1 VTGIILVGVFMIL
14 CIGRVPVSLALFLSS
29 LVAAFQADIPL
40 IAVSQ
45 QFWGGLES
53 FTLLA
58 IPLFILSGTFMDKGG
73 ITAMIAKLSD
83 TLVGHLRG
91 SLGQV
96 SVVCSMLLSGVSGSA
111 TADCAAI
118 GSIFI
123 PAMVREGYKRELAAG
138 IVAASTT
145 MGPIIPPSIIM
156 VVYAATANVSV
167 GALFLAGFGPGILVG
182 LTQMG
187 IIYYIARK
195 TGLGS
200 GHTISAFLT
209 IIKEFGRCFPALL
222 VPIIIIAG
230 IAGGIFTATEAG
242 MIAAAYCLL
251 IAFFFYRT
259 ITLKDLPTLF
269 RTAAL
274 NSAPALFCIGAAC
287 AFGWMLAYAG
297 VPGAILRV
305 ISPFV
310 NTPTEALLALTFLF
324 IIVGCFMDALPAIVI
339 FWPIVSALISSLNLD
354 PLHVAILVAVVLSF
368 GLMTPPYGITLLLA
382 SQMADVRP
390 IAVSK
395 LLFPFYLVFLVIVAV
410 LIWLPDVALFLP
422 RLLMPQAMGK

>member
-1 VTGIILVGVFMIL
+1 LTGIILVGVFLIL
-14 CIGRVPVSLALFLSS
+14 CIARVPVSISLFLST
-29 LVAAFQADIPL
+29 LVAAIQADIPI

-45 QFWGGLES
+45 QFWAGLES

-73 ITAMIAKLSD
+73 ITEMIAKLSD

-111 TADCAAI
+111 TADCAAV
-118 GSIFI
+118 GGIFI
-123 PAMVREGYKRELAAG
+123 PAMLREGYKKELAAG

-182 LTQMG
+182 LTQMA

-200 GHTISAFLT
+200 GHTKAGLST
-209 IIKEFGRCFPALL
+209 IVKEFGKCFPALL

-242 MIAAAYCLL
+242 MIAAAYCLVV
-251 IAFFFYRT
+251 AFFFYRT
-259 ITLKDLPTLF
+259 ITITDLPSLF
-269 RTAAL
+269 KTAAL
-274 NSAPALFCIGAAC
+274 NSAPALFCIGTAST
-287 AFGWMLAYAG
+287 FGWMLAYAG
-297 VPGAILRV
+297 VPNTILNL
-305 ISPFV
+305 IAPFV
-310 NTPTEALLALTFLF
+310 HTSTEALLALTVLF
-324 IIVGCFMDALPAIVI
+324 VIVGCFMDALPAIVI
-339 FWPIVSALISSLNLD
+339 FWPIVSALITSMHLN
-354 PLHVAILVAVVLSF
+354 PMHVAILVAVVLSF

-382 SQMADVRP
+382 SQIADVRP
-390 IAVSK
+390 TAVVK
-395 LLFPFYLVFLVIVAV
+395 LLFPFYVVFLFIVAV

-422 RLLMPQAMGK
+422 RLLMPQAM